1 VAKKFDEKFWRKY
14 AEKGMIEPNCLTYM
28 RKEIQRKNKLIAKI
42 QNEITKIDDILS
54 LNNKNNSDMLDKN
67 NKL

>member
-1 VAKKFDEKFWRKY
+1 
-14 AEKGMIEPNCLTYM
+14 MIEPNCLTYM